1 MPRSAKHTRTEK
13 LLLEA
18 ARIFNNTL
26 EYEDLIEQ
34 VLKLM
39 LTAVNCEAA
48 LVFRVDHDRTDMKV
62 RFMKASDCCQ
72 RVFYLELGQGV
83 VGWVTRYKEPVIVND
98 VATDPRVDPRFEELA
113 GMKFRS
119 ALTVPLVGKGHM
131 IGVVEAINKID
142 GEFTDA
148 DLDILTGLN
157 HQIAVAIDNA
167 HLYRE
172 VKREALEK
180 DLLYRLGKKLSG
192 KLEVNEVMREIM
204 DSLKQVV
211 SYDVGGVFL
220 VEPESN
226 EIHGL
231 YTVGYDP
238 KYDAQFQL
246 KIGQGLLGHVAS
258 TGEPVIVSNVTK
270 DSRYINANPDTR
282 SEIVVPIKLDERL
295 IGVLNLES
303 SQINDF
309 TPKSL
314 ALISAF
320 ASQAAISLE
329 RARLHEA
336 SLQTKGFEE
345 QLHIAREIQRT
356 FLPASNPSING
367 YDLAGTNISSGQ
379 VGGDYYDFIRIV
391 DSHLGV
397 AIGDV
402 SGKGIPAALI
412 MASFRASLIAEIRN
426 NYSIR
431 TICQKVNSLM
441 YESLEPGNYVT
452 AMYGVLDSKNHIF
465 TFSNCGHNLPFILRA
480 NDTVEYLREG
490 GPVLGVSADGVY
502 EEQAMVIAPS
512 DMMVFYTDGVTEV
525 FDEHGEEYG
534 LDRLVQV
541 VKENR
546 HRTASEIE
554 DVIYKTVTSFATPSH
569 IFDDLTMIIIKRMPA
584 KIS

>member
-1 MPRSAKHTRTEK
+1 MPRSNKHTRTEK

-18 ARIFNNTL
+18 ARVFNNTL
-26 EYEDLIEQ
+26 EYEDLIQE
-34 VLKLM
+34 VLKLT

-62 RFMKASDCCQ
+62 RFMKASDCCM

-83 VGWVTRYKEPVIVND
+83 VGWVARYKEPVILND
-98 VATDPRVDPRFEELA
+98 VAKDPRVDPRLEAES
-113 GMKFRS
+113 GMQFRS
-119 ALTVPLVGKGHM
+119 VLTVPLVGKGHM

-172 VKREALEK
+172 IKREALEK

-192 KLEVNEVMREIM
+192 KLEVNEVMKEIL

-211 SYDVGGVFL
+211 NYDTGGVFL
-220 VEPESN
+220 VESEAN
-226 EIHGL
+226 QIYGL

-238 KYDAQFQL
+238 KYDSQL
-246 KIGQGLLGHVAS
+246 EMKIGQGLLGHVAS
-258 TGEPVIVSNVTK
+258 TGEPVIVNDVTK
-270 DSRYINANPDTR
+270 DSRYIDANPATR

-303 SQINDF
+303 PEINAFDN
-309 TPKSL
+309 KSL
-314 ALISAF
+314 ALLSAF

-329 RARLHEA
+329 RARLHED
-336 SLQTKGFEE
+336 SLKNRKFEE
-345 QLHIAREIQRT
+345 QLNIAREIQRT
-356 FLPASNPSING
+356 FLPAKNPEIFG
-367 YDLAGTNISSGQ
+367 YDLAGTNISSGE

-431 TICQKVNSLM
+431 TICQKVNSLLF
-441 YESLEPGNYVT
+441 ESLEPGNYVT
-452 AMYGVLDSKNHIF
+452 AVYGVLDTKNHIF

-480 NDTVEYLREG
+480 DGTVEYLREG
-490 GPVLGVSADGVY
+490 GPVLGVSSDGVY
-502 EEQAMVIAPS
+502 EERAIVVAPGDLMVL
-512 DMMVFYTDGVTEV
+512 YTDGVTET
-525 FDEHGEEYG
+525 FNEAGEEFG
-534 LDRLVQV
+534 LDRLIEL
-541 VKENR
+541 VKANR
-546 HRTASEIE
+546 KKSAAEIE
-554 DVIYKTVTSFATPSH
+554 DLVYQAVTGFASSRH
-569 IFDDLTMIIIKRMPA
+569 VFDDLTMVVIKRLA
-584 KIS
+584 GKG